1 MIDLPLAVDRGDIAD
16 YVDTLVTVYFVLILI
31 RIVVSWFGSI
41 PYNPLL
47 NAFLTFLH
55 DVTEPYLRPFRR
67 IIPMAKI
74 GPGALD
80 LSPMVATIV
89 LLIVGRLVADAIR

>member
-1 MIDLPLAVDRGDIAD
+1 VTELPVAIARADVAD

-31 RIVVSWFGSI
+31 RIVVSWFGTI
-41 PYNPLL
+41 PYNPWL
-47 NAFLTFLH
+47 NAVLTFLH
-55 DVTEPYLRPFRR
+55 DVTEPYLKPFRR
-67 IIPMAKI
+67 IVPMARL

>member
-1 MIDLPLAVDRGDIAD
+1 VIDLPLAVDRGDIAD

-31 RIVVSWFGSI
+31 RIVLSWFRSI
-41 PYNPLL
+41 PYNPWL
-47 NAFLTFLH
+47 NAILTFLH
-55 DVTEPYLRPFRR
+55 DVTEPYLRLFRR
-67 IIPMAKI
+67 IVPMARI